1 MFEASYRRVFSL
13 LILVTGLSAC
23 SGAGGAGRYELTV
36 VAMDSGGE
44 LVDFRIEGVSP
55 QPAKLPDEVRE
66 YARQHT
72 IPVMPSASYIVEVS
86 TKVMPAVRLKSRSVY
101 VAAERQVAAVD
112 AAVFKATARPDT
124 KFAPEAIT
132 LTPPFCGRPDGG
144 DWAEIRSIAPGT
156 IERAV
161 VVEGCTLASGR
172 LRTGLYT
179 LLLYRDGIPHA
190 AGTFRAKMAAAV
202 GGERTN
208 VAMATIP
215 GSR

>member
-1 MFEASYRRVFSL
+1 MVGANYRRLFPL
-13 LILVTGLSAC
+13 LVLAAGLCAC
-23 SGAGGAGRYELTV
+23 SGAGGAGRCELMV
-36 VAMDSGGE
+36 VAMDSGGG

-55 QPAKLPDEVRE
+55 QPAKLTGEVSE

-72 IPVMPSASYIVEVS
+72 IPVMPSATYVVEVS
-86 TKVMPAVRLKSRSVY
+86 TKAMPDVRLKSRSVY
-101 VAAERQVAAVD
+101 VAAERQVAVVD
-112 AAVFKATARPDT
+112 AAVFKATAGPDT

-132 LTPPFCGRPDGG
+132 LAPPFCGKPDGG

-161 VVEGCTLASGR
+161 VVAGCTIAPGR

-179 LLLYRDGIPHA
+179 LLLYRDGMPYA
-190 AGTFRAKMAAAV
+190 AGTFRAKMAAAA

-208 VAMATIP
+208 VAMTLLP